1 MLYLKSKSP
10 KSNRFL
16 TGIALAAMLISSIQF
31 HPNPAIKTSEACF
44 LNIFKLEIFGV
55 LDGVKNNTE
64 VDLYLFGIKIF

>member
-1 MLYLKSKSP
+1 MLYLKSTIQ

-55 LDGVKNNTE
+55 LDGVKNNTD